1 MTHSPNIWLDLS
13 MNSNSKATTARKVS
27 GFCAWCGAVKIIPS
41 HPKGEIAPPSVHN
54 CEHH

>member
-1 MTHSPNIWLDLS
+1 

-27 GFCAWCGAVKIIPS
+27 GFCAWCGAVKIIPA
-41 HPKGEIAPPSVHN
+41 HPKGEIAPPPVHT